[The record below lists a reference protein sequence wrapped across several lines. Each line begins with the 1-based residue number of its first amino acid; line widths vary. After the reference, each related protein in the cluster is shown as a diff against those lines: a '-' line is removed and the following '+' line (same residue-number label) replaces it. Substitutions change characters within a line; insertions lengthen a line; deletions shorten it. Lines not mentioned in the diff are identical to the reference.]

1 MEFDYCYLK
10 IEHME
15 KNDSPIPNEAAEIK
29 KELHRFAY
37 AVSHDLQAPLRIVNG
52 YIKIIQRQ
60 LLDSEDE
67 NLKEYIGLAVDGV
80 KQMEDY
86 LKDLLAYSRVIH
98 SEMNPK
104 TIKVVNSIELVKYG
118 LRKEIE
124 VTNAEIIIGNIP
136 EVITGSKD
144 LIKQLFY
151 HLIDNAIKF
160 HKKGTIPQIQISG
173 EENDLGWSFE
183 IKDNGIGVPQNSHER
198 IFELFQQLH
207 PSDKY
212 GGNGMGLAICKKI
225 VDIHGGKISMEST
238 EGEGSLFKFRIAK

>member
-1 MEFDYCYLK
+1 
-10 IEHME
+10 ME
-15 KNDSPIPNEAAEIK
+15 KKDTPAANEAADIK

-52 YIKIIQRQ
+52 YVKIIQRQ
-60 LLDSEDE
+60 LVDSEDE

-104 TIKVVNSIELVKYG
+104 SIKVANVIELVKYG
-118 LRKEIE
+118 LRSELE
-124 VTNAEIIIGNIP
+124 VTNARIVLANIP
-136 EVITGSKD
+136 EEIIGSKD

-160 HKKGTIPQIQISG
+160 HKEGTTPEIQIRG
-173 EENDLGWSFE
+173 EENEMGWYFE
-183 IKDNGIGVPQNSHER
+183 IEDKGIAISANSLER
-198 IFELFQQLH
+198 VFELFQQLH

-225 VDIHGGKISMEST
+225 VEMHGGKITVESE
-238 EGEGSLFKFRIAK
+238 EGEGSLFGFQINKHF